1 MVTTKI
7 ICFREVSD
15 LLVLQELR
23 NVFFRSCPVIFMN
36 MARSVKSIV
45 KAITPKPLLLQFQ
58 KLWRAYYWS
67 RRSKI
72 DSRKNAKVITKV
84 LAGQVPIKL
93 ELGSSRRPGRDDWI
107 FSDISGGG
115 DIQLDFTDPIP
126 FPDSS
131 IDYIYSSHILE
142 HFSYP
147 HPMLDFLSECRR
159 ILKFGASFSIAVPNA
174 KLFLDAY
181 ARPQAFDKDK
191 YCSWD
196 VGLKYQNSIDFV
208 NFIAYMGGDH
218 KHLFDTNNLV
228 TVLEEVGFR
237 DVHIRTFDPGL
248 DLEVRKHESI
258 YAVAIK

>member
-1 MVTTKI
+1 MI
-7 ICFREVSD
+7 PI
-15 LLVLQELR
+15 
-23 NVFFRSCPVIFMN
+23 
-36 MARSVKSIV
+36 
-45 KAITPKPLLLQFQ
+45 AILEPILS
-58 KLWRAYYWS
+58 LWRIYYWK
-67 RRSKI
+67 SKARI
-72 DSRKNAKVITKV
+72 PRGRNLKVVREIVEKG
-84 LAGQVPIKL
+84 LPIKL
-93 ELGSSRRPGRDDWI
+93 ELGSARRPGRDDWI
-107 FSDISGGG
+107 FSDIGGGG
-115 DIQLDFTDPIP
+115 DIQLDFTEPIP
-126 FPDSS
+126 FPDNTV
-131 IDYIYSSHILE
+131 DCIYSSHILE

-147 HPMLDFLSECRR
+147 HPMLELLNECRR

-181 ARPQAFDKDK
+181 ASPQAFDKDK

-237 DVHIRTFDPGL
+237 DVRIRAFDSGL

>member
-1 MVTTKI
+1 MDNSIRPSTNK
-7 ICFREVSD
+7 S
-15 LLVLQELR
+15 LR
-23 NVFFRSCPVIFMN
+23 QRLKTMIPI
-36 MARSVKSIV
+36 
-45 KAITPKPLLLQFQ
+45 AILEPILS
-58 KLWRAYYWS
+58 LWRIYYWK
-67 RRSKI
+67 SKARI
-72 DSRKNAKVITKV
+72 PRGRNLKVVREIVEKG
-84 LAGQVPIKL
+84 LPIKL
-93 ELGSSRRPGRDDWI
+93 ELGSARRPGRDDWI
-107 FSDISGGG
+107 FSDIGGGG
-115 DIQLDFTDPIP
+115 DIQLDFTEPIP
-126 FPDSS
+126 FPDNTV
-131 IDYIYSSHILE
+131 DCIYSSHILE

-147 HPMLDFLSECRR
+147 HPMLELLNECRR

-181 ARPQAFDKDK
+181 ASPQAFDKDK

-237 DVHIRTFDPGL
+237 DVRIRAFDSGL